1 MGDIFFQTVRRRFI
15 LKFWLILCLHL
26 FGGFSIFKKPVRS
39 NAALELFRSL
49 DLDFVAQVLHIIID
63 PNPSPRF
70 NKLTLKRPLKWAGKR
85 PITRKANHYS
95 NIKNYFFYWN
105 SILAIENFFFEKSL
119 LCAKTISQNLST
131 FDHDWNSHRRCG
143 AQIDQ
148 N

>member
-105 SILAIENFFFEKSL
+105 FILAIGIFFRKELSLRQEN
-119 LCAKTISQNLST
+119 ISKFVYVWPWLK
-131 FDHDWNSHRRCG
+131 
-143 AQIDQ
+143 
-148 N
+148 

>member
-1 MGDIFFQTVRRRFI
+1 MDNLWAILFFQTVRRRFI

-95 NIKNYFFYWN
+95 NIKNFFFYWN
-105 SILAIENFFFEKSL
+105 SILVIKKICIKELTLRQEN
-119 LCAKTISQNLST
+119 ISKFVYVWPWLK
-131 FDHDWNSHRRCG
+131 
-143 AQIDQ
+143 
-148 N
+148 